1 MQDKSSDKSN
11 SAGFVQWSKPQN
23 NSTVAGSWY
32 KSESLKMIVQS
43 QHQLFSGHS
52 EWRPPLCLFETHPD
66 AQKLF
71 PKFAGLSKEQLENNP
86 DFQAHGE
93 IAVSTLTEFVQ
104 HQKADQS
111 FVKEL
116 AQRREV
122 WFQKMNFS
130 IFSEIIVM
138 VAAEKIDG
146 FGTDAQTALK
156 NVLKAFQTAMGA

>member
-1 MQDKSSDKSN
+1 M
-11 SAGFVQWSKPQN
+11 SACVEDYK
-23 NSTVAGSWY
+23 TVL
-32 KSESLKMIVQS
+32 SLWGPVEANPKYYGEIIFQ
-43 QHQLFSGHS
+43 
-52 EWRPPLCLFETHPD
+52 RLFETHPD